1 MINNN
6 DYTIILGN
14 IKYYINGNRKQREI
28 IQNAMNEFEDK
39 FSVLMEADK
48 NNCLMRAEA
57 LKNDPVTQ
65 DIVKRTNDMY
75 LKHGMYLMP
84 R

>member
-1 MINNN
+1 MKLN
-6 DYTIILGN
+6 
-14 IKYYINGNRKQREI
+14 
-28 IQNAMNEFEDK
+28 
-39 FSVLMEADK
+39 
-48 NNCLMRAEA
+48 AEA

-65 DIVKRTNDMY
+65 DIVKRTNDVY